1 MNKYDT
7 RKEMSGEVSEEIV
20 QWWNL
25 RQIKIKYN
33 YFIVYWFSR
42 KNNSYLSDITP
53 KF

>member
-7 RKEMSGEVSEEIV
+7 RKEMLGGVSEEIA

-33 YFIVYWFSR
+33 NYFIY
-42 KNNSYLSDITP
+42 
-53 KF
+53 